1 MADTQTGAHHEFQ
14 AEVNRILD
22 IVVNSLYSKREVFLR
37 ELISN
42 ASDACDR
49 LRYEAQLDDS
59 LMAEDPDLAITVSLD
74 EKASRITVTDNGIG
88 MSRDELVANLGT
100 IAGSGT
106 AKFAQQLAE
115 AEKEKSKKER
125 SDISVIGQ
133 FGVGFYAVF
142 MVAGSV
148 TVTSR
153 KAGSDEAW
161 TWTSDGRTG
170 FDVAEAPDDTPRGTA
185 ITLEVK
191 KDSKEFVAK
200 HRLESIIRT
209 YSGHIGLPVWVSA
222 GGESHQVNEAAALWT
237 RPKSAISEDEYTEFY
252 RHVAHGFDEP
262 WLTLHNRAEGV
273 VAYTNLLFIPTSAPF
288 DLFDPRRQHGVKLYV
303 RKVFI
308 TDECEGLIPP
318 WLRFLRGIVDSEDL
332 PLNVSREVL
341 QNNPVVERI
350 SKAIVK
356 RVLAELAKKAKKDA
370 ESYGAFWETFGAVLK
385 EGVYEDHQRRDALM
399 PLLRFR
405 TTTRDGWVGLDDY
418 VAAMKEGQDSIYLL
432 TGERL
437 ETMRAN
443 PMLEAFRAKG
453 VEVLL
458 LDHPVDE
465 FWTMSV
471 DAYEDKTFVNVARGD
486 INLAAIASDGAEA
499 TTDEK
504 EETGDITPLVAMLKL
519 ALENKVT
526 DVRESKRLTDSAC
539 CLVVDEGEMSM
550 RLQKLLQSSGQDAMA
565 GKRILEINPGHALIR
580 SLVERTR
587 SEGSSRQI
595 EDMAHLLLDQALI
608 QEGELPQDP
617 ARFAQRMSDT
627 MARAVAA

>member
-1 MADTQTGAHHEFQ
+1 MAETQTGAHHEFQ

-59 LMAEDPDLAITVSLD
+59 LMRDDPDLAIIVSLD
-74 EKASRITVTDNGIG
+74 DKDSRITVTDNGIG

-106 AKFAQQLAE
+106 AKFARQLAE
-115 AEKEKSKKER
+115 AEKEKAKKER
-125 SDISVIGQ
+125 SDISMIGQ

-153 KAGSDEAW
+153 KAGSGEAW

-170 FDVAEAPDDTPRGTA
+170 FDVAQAPADTPRGTA
-185 ITLEVK
+185 ITLELK
-191 KDSKEFVAK
+191 KDSKEFADR
-200 HRLESIIRT
+200 HRLETIIKT
-209 YSGHIGLPVWVSA
+209 YSGHIGLPVWVAA
-222 GGESHQVNEAAALWT
+222 GGESRQVNEAAALWT
-237 RPKSAISEDEYTEFY
+237 RPRSAIAEDEYTEFY
-252 RHVAHGFDEP
+252 RHVGHGFDEP

-273 VAYTNLLFIPTSAPF
+273 IAYTNLLFIPSSAPY

-341 QNNPVVERI
+341 QNNPVVDRI
-350 SKAIVK
+350 SRAVVK
-356 RVLAELAKKAKKDA
+356 RVLSELGKKAKKDA
-370 ESYGAFWETFGAVLK
+370 ESYHAFWETFGAVLK
-385 EGVYEDHQRRDALM
+385 EGVYEDHQRRDTLL

-405 TTTRDGWVGLDDY
+405 STTRDGWVSLDDY
-418 VAAMKEGQDSIYLL
+418 IAAMKEGQDAIYLL
-432 TGERL
+432 IGDRL
-437 ETMRAN
+437 ETMRSN
-443 PMLEAFRAKG
+443 PMLEAFRAKD

-471 DAYEDKTFVNVARGD
+471 DAYEGKTLVNVARGD
-486 INLAAIASDGAEA
+486 IDLSAIAGDDAG
-499 TTDEK
+499 TTGKE
-504 EETGDITPLVAMLKL
+504 EETGDITPLIAMLKL

-550 RLQKLLQSSGQDAMA
+550 RLQKILQSSGQDALS
-565 GKRILEINPGHALIR
+565 GKRILEINPAHALIR

-587 SEGSSRQI
+587 SEGSSHQI

-608 QEGELPQDP
+608 QEGELPPDP

-627 MARAVAA
+627 MAKAVAP

>member
-1 MADTQTGAHHEFQ
+1 MADTQTGDRHEFQ

-22 IVVNSLYSKREVFLR
+22 IVVNSLYSKREVFVR

-49 LRYEAQLDDS
+49 LRYESQLDDS
-59 LMAEDPDLAITVSLD
+59 LMRDDSELAITVSPD
-74 EKASRITVTDNGIG
+74 EKKSRITVTDNGIG
-88 MSRDELVANLGT
+88 MTRDELIGNLGT

-106 AKFAQQLAE
+106 AKFARQLAD
-115 AEKEKSKKER
+115 AEKEMAKKER
-125 SDISVIGQ
+125 SDISMIGQ

-142 MVAGSV
+142 MVAKSV
-148 TVTSR
+148 IVTSR
-153 KAGSDEAW
+153 KAGSGEAW

-170 FDVAEAPDDTPRGTA
+170 FEVAPAPADTPRGTA
-185 ITLEVK
+185 ITLELK
-191 KDSKEFVAK
+191 KDSKEFADK
-200 HRLESIIRT
+200 HRLEAIIAT
-209 YSGHIGLPVWVSA
+209 YSGHVGLPVWLTTD
-222 GGESHQVNEAAALWT
+222 GESRQVNEAAALWT
-237 RPKSAISEDEYTEFY
+237 RPKRDIGEDEYTEFY
-252 RHVAHGFDEP
+252 RHISHGFDEP
-262 WLTLHNRAEGV
+262 WLTVHNRAEGV
-273 VAYTNLLFIPTSAPF
+273 IAYTNLLFIPSSAPY
-288 DLFDPRRQHGVKLYV
+288 DLFDPKRRHGVKLYV

-308 TDECEGLIPP
+308 TDECEGLIPA

-341 QNNPVVERI
+341 QNNPVVGRI

-356 RVLAELAKKAKKDA
+356 RVLSELTRKAKKDA
-370 ESYGAFWETFGAVLK
+370 QSYHAFWETFGAVLK
-385 EGVYEDHQRRDALM
+385 EGVYEDHQRRDTLM

-405 TTTRDGWVGLDDY
+405 STTRDGWVSLDEY
-418 VAAMKEGQDSIYLL
+418 IAAMKEGQDSIYLL
-432 TGERL
+432 IGEKL
-437 ETMRAN
+437 ETMRSN
-443 PMLEAFRAKG
+443 PMLEAFRAKQ

-471 DAYEDKTFVNVARGD
+471 DAYAEKTLVNVARGD
-486 INLAAIASDGAEA
+486 ISLDQVAGDDAGAGGG
-499 TTDEK
+499 K
-504 EETGDITPLVAMLKL
+504 EESGDITPLVAMLKL

-550 RLQKLLQSSGQDAMA
+550 RLQKMLQSGGHDAMA
-565 GKRILEINPGHALIR
+565 AKRILEINAHHPLIR

-587 SEGSSRQI
+587 SGGASHQI

-627 MARAVAA
+627 MVRAVTP

>member
-1 MADTQTGAHHEFQ
+1 MAETQTDAHHEFQ

-59 LMAEDPDLAITVSLD
+59 LMRDDPDLAITVSLD
-74 EKASRITVTDNGIG
+74 EKKSLITVTDNGIG
-88 MSRDELVANLGT
+88 MSRDELVENLGT

-106 AKFAQQLAE
+106 AKFARQLAE
-115 AEKEKSKKER
+115 AEKEKAKKER
-125 SDISVIGQ
+125 SDISMIGQ

-153 KAGSDEAW
+153 KAGSGESW

-170 FDVAEAPDDTPRGTA
+170 FDVAQAPADTPRGTA
-185 ITLEVK
+185 ITLK
-191 KDSKEFVAK
+191 LNKDSKEFADR
-200 HRLESIIRT
+200 HRLETIIKT
-209 YSGHIGLPVWVSA
+209 YSGHIGLPVWVAA
-222 GGESHQVNEAAALWT
+222 GGESRQVNEAAALWT
-237 RPKSAISEDEYTEFY
+237 RPRTAIAEAEYTEFY
-252 RHVAHGFDEP
+252 RHVSHGFDEP

-273 VAYTNLLFIPTSAPF
+273 IAYTNLLFIPSSAPY

-341 QNNPVVERI
+341 QNNPVVDRI
-350 SKAIVK
+350 SRAVVK
-356 RVLAELAKKAKKDA
+356 RVLSELGKKAKKDA
-370 ESYGAFWETFGAVLK
+370 DSYHAFWETFGAVLK
-385 EGVYEDHQRRDALM
+385 EGVYEDYQRRDTIL
-399 PLLRFR
+399 PLLRCR
-405 TTTRDGWVGLDDY
+405 STTRDGWVSLDDY
-418 VAAMKEGQDSIYLL
+418 IAAMKEGQDSIYLL
-432 TGERL
+432 IGDRL
-437 ETMRAN
+437 ETMRSN
-443 PMLEAFRAKG
+443 PMLEAFRAKD

-471 DAYEDKTFVNVARGD
+471 DGYEEKTLVNVARGD
-486 INLAAIASDGAEA
+486 IDLSSIAGDDTGTADKE
-499 TTDEK
+499 
-504 EETGDITPLVAMLKL
+504 EETGDITPLIAMLKL

-550 RLQKLLQSSGQDAMA
+550 RLQKILQSSGQDALS
-565 GKRILEINPGHALIR
+565 GKRILEINPAHALIR

-587 SEGSSRQI
+587 SEGSSHQI

-608 QEGELPQDP
+608 QEGELPPDP

-627 MARAVAA
+627 MAKAVAP

>member
-1 MADTQTGAHHEFQ
+1 MAEMQTGAHHEFQ

-22 IVVNSLYSKREVFLR
+22 IVVNSLYSRREVFLR

-59 LMAEDPDLAITVSLD
+59 LMRDDPDLSITVSLD
-74 EKASRITVTDNGIG
+74 EKNSRITVTDNGIG
-88 MSRDELVANLGT
+88 MSRGELVANLGT

-115 AEKEKSKKER
+115 AEKEKAKKER
-125 SDISVIGQ
+125 SDISMIGQ

-153 KAGSDEAW
+153 KAGSEEAW
-161 TWTSDGRTG
+161 TWTSDGRSG
-170 FDVAEAPDDTPRGTA
+170 FDVAEASADTPRGTA
-185 ITLEVK
+185 ITLELK
-191 KDSKEFVAK
+191 KDSKEFADR
-200 HRLESIIRT
+200 HRLETIIKT
-209 YSGHIGLPVWVSA
+209 YSGHIGLPVWVAA
-222 GGESHQVNEAAALWT
+222 GGESRQVNEAAALWT
-237 RPKSAISEDEYTEFY
+237 RPRSAIAEDEYTEFY
-252 RHVAHGFDEP
+252 RHVSHGFDEP

-273 VAYTNLLFIPTSAPF
+273 IAYTNLLFIPSSAPY

-341 QNNPVVERI
+341 QNNPVVDRI
-350 SKAIVK
+350 SRAVVK
-356 RVLAELAKKAKKDA
+356 RVLSELGKKAKKDA
-370 ESYGAFWETFGAVLK
+370 ESYHAFWETFGAVLK
-385 EGVYEDHQRRDALM
+385 EGVYEDHQRRDTLL

-405 TTTRDGWVGLDDY
+405 STTRDGWVSLDDY
-418 VAAMKEGQDSIYLL
+418 IAAMKEGQDSIYLL
-432 TGERL
+432 IGDRL
-437 ETMRAN
+437 ETIRSN

-471 DAYEDKTFVNVARGD
+471 DGYEGKTLVNVARGD
-486 INLAAIASDGAEA
+486 IDLAAIAGDDAGTAGKE
-499 TTDEK
+499 
-504 EETGDITPLVAMLKL
+504 EETGDITPLIAMLKL

-550 RLQKLLQSSGQDAMA
+550 RLQKILQSSGQDALS
-565 GKRILEINPGHALIR
+565 GKRILEINPAHALIR

-587 SEGSSRQI
+587 SEGSSHQI

-608 QEGELPQDP
+608 QEGELPPDP

-627 MARAVAA
+627 MAKAVAL

>member
-1 MADTQTGAHHEFQ
+1 MAETQTGAHHEFQ

-37 ELISN
+37 ELVSN

-59 LMAEDPDLAITVSLD
+59 LMRDDPDLAITVSLD
-74 EKASRITVTDNGIG
+74 DKKSLITVTDNGIG

-115 AEKEKSKKER
+115 AEKEKAKKER
-125 SDISVIGQ
+125 SDISMIGQ

-153 KAGSDEAW
+153 KAGSGEAW
-161 TWTSDGRTG
+161 IWTSDGRTG
-170 FDVAEAPDDTPRGTA
+170 FDVAQAPADTPRGTA
-185 ITLEVK
+185 ITLELK
-191 KDSKEFVAK
+191 KDSKEFADK
-200 HRLESIIRT
+200 HRLETIIKT
-209 YSGHIGLPVWVSA
+209 YSGHIGLPVWVAA
-222 GGESHQVNEAAALWT
+222 GGESRQVNEAAALWT
-237 RPKSAISEDEYTEFY
+237 RPRSAITEEEYTEFY
-252 RHVAHGFDEP
+252 RHVSHGFDEP

-273 VAYTNLLFIPTSAPF
+273 IAYTNLLFIPSSAPY

-341 QNNPVVERI
+341 QNNPVVDRI
-350 SKAIVK
+350 SRAVVK
-356 RVLAELAKKAKKDA
+356 RVLSELGKKAKKDA
-370 ESYGAFWETFGAVLK
+370 ESYHTFWETFGAVLK
-385 EGVYEDHQRRDALM
+385 EGVYEDHQRRDTIL

-405 TTTRDGWVGLDDY
+405 STTRDGWVSLDDY
-418 VAAMKEGQDSIYLL
+418 IAAMKEGQDSIYLL
-432 TGERL
+432 IGDRL
-437 ETMRAN
+437 EAMRSN
-443 PMLEAFRAKG
+443 PMLEAFRAKD

-471 DAYEDKTFVNVARGD
+471 DAYEGKTLVNVARGD
-486 INLAAIASDGAEA
+486 IDLSAIAGDDAGAVGKE
-499 TTDEK
+499 
-504 EETGDITPLVAMLKL
+504 EETGDITPLIAMLKL

-550 RLQKLLQSSGQDAMA
+550 RLQKILQSSGQDALS
-565 GKRILEINPGHALIR
+565 GKRILEINPAHALIR

-587 SEGSSRQI
+587 SEGSSHQI

-608 QEGELPQDP
+608 QEGELPSDP
-617 ARFAQRMSDT
+617 ARFAKRMSDT
-627 MARAVAA
+627 MAKAVAP

>member
-1 MADTQTGAHHEFQ
+1 MAETQTGAHHEFQ

-59 LMAEDPDLAITVSLD
+59 LMRDDADLSITVSLD
-74 EKASRITVTDNGIG
+74 DKNSQITVSDNGIG

-115 AEKEKSKKER
+115 AEKEKAKKER
-125 SDISVIGQ
+125 SDVSMIGQ

-153 KAGSDEAW
+153 KAGSEEAW

-170 FDVAEAPDDTPRGTA
+170 FDVAEAPADTPRGTA
-185 ITLEVK
+185 ITLELK
-191 KDSKEFVAK
+191 KDSKEFADR
-200 HRLESIIRT
+200 HRLETIIKT
-209 YSGHIGLPVWVSA
+209 YSGHIGLPVWVAA
-222 GGESHQVNEAAALWT
+222 GGESRQVNEAAALWT
-237 RPKSAISEDEYTEFY
+237 RARSAISEDEYTEFY
-252 RHVAHGFDEP
+252 RHVSHGFDEP

-273 VAYTNLLFIPTSAPF
+273 IAYTNLLFIPTSAPY
-288 DLFDPRRQHGVKLYV
+288 DLFDPKRQHGVKLYV

-341 QNNPVVERI
+341 QRNPVVERI
-350 SKAIVK
+350 SRAVVK
-356 RVLAELAKKAKKDA
+356 RVLSELGKKAKKDA
-370 ESYGAFWETFGAVLK
+370 ESYHAFWETFGAVLK
-385 EGVYEDHQRRDALM
+385 EGVYEDHQRRDTLL

-405 TTTRDGWVGLDDY
+405 STTRDGWVSLDDY
-418 VAAMKEGQDSIYLL
+418 LAAMKEGQDSIYLL
-432 TGERL
+432 IGDRL
-437 ETMRAN
+437 ETMRSN

-471 DAYEDKTFVNVARGD
+471 DRYEEKALVNVARGD
-486 INLAAIASDGAEA
+486 IDLAAIAGGDAGTADKE
-499 TTDEK
+499 
-504 EETGDITPLVAMLKL
+504 EETGDITPLIAMIKL

-550 RLQKLLQSSGQDAMA
+550 RLQKILQSTGQDAMA

-587 SEGSSRQI
+587 SEGSSHQI

-617 ARFAQRMSDT
+617 ARFAKRMSDT
-627 MARAVAA
+627 MAKAVAP

>member
-1 MADTQTGAHHEFQ
+1 MADTQTGDHHEFQ
-14 AEVNRILD
+14 AEVNRVLD

-49 LRYEAQLDDS
+49 LRYESQLDDS
-59 LMAEDPDLAITVSLD
+59 LMRDDTDLAITVSLD
-74 EKASRITVTDNGIG
+74 EKKARMTVTDNGIG
-88 MSRDELVANLGT
+88 MTRDELVANLGT

-106 AKFAQQLAE
+106 AKFARQLAD
-115 AEKEKSKKER
+115 AEKEKAKKER
-125 SDISVIGQ
+125 SDISMIGQ

-153 KAGSDEAW
+153 KAGSGEAW
-161 TWTSDGRTG
+161 TWTSDGRGG
-170 FDVAEAPDDTPRGTA
+170 FDVAPAPADTRRGTA
-185 ITLEVK
+185 ITLELK
-191 KDSKEFVAK
+191 KDSKEFADR
-200 HRLESIIRT
+200 HRLETIITT
-209 YSGHIGLPVWVSA
+209 YSGHVGLPVWLA
-222 GGESHQVNEAAALWT
+222 CDGESRQVNEAAALWT
-237 RPKSAISEDEYTEFY
+237 RPRSDIGEDEYTEFY
-252 RHVAHGFDEP
+252 RHVSHGFDEP

-273 VAYTNLLFIPTSAPF
+273 IAYTNLLFIPSSAPY
-288 DLFDPRRQHGVKLYV
+288 DLFDPKRQHGVKLYV

-308 TDECEGLIPP
+308 TDECEGLIPA

-356 RVLAELAKKAKKDA
+356 RVLSELSRKAQKDA
-370 ESYGAFWETFGAVLK
+370 GSYHAFWETFGAVLK
-385 EGVYEDHQRRDALM
+385 EGVYEDQQRRDTLM

-405 TTTRDGWVGLDDY
+405 STTRDGWVSLDEY
-418 VAAMKEGQDSIYLL
+418 IAAMKEGQDSIYLL
-432 TGERL
+432 IGEKL
-437 ETMRAN
+437 EAMRSN
-443 PMLEAFRAKG
+443 PMLEAFRAKQ

-471 DAYEDKTFVNVARGD
+471 DRYEDKTLVNVARGD
-486 INLAAIASDGAEA
+486 IDLDAIAGDDAGAGE
-499 TTDEK
+499 
-504 EETGDITPLVAMLKL
+504 EETGDITPLIAMIKL
-519 ALENKVT
+519 ALENRVT

-550 RLQKLLQSSGQDAMA
+550 RLQKILQSSGHDAMSA
-565 GKRILEINPGHALIR
+565 KRILEINAGHPLIR

-587 SEGSSRQI
+587 SAGASHQI

-617 ARFAQRMSDT
+617 ARFARRMSDT
-627 MARAVAA
+627 MARAVTS